1 MHLGRDLSI
10 HYLFQNTVMNSSRVK
25 ALFSAGKLTSMLS
38 SIMLLFHVIWQD
50 SIILGGTHTNLW
62 VSFHCIISF
71 IISIPIF
78 SHCFHFCI
86 HFLCDLRLFSS
97 LSSRSVS
104 CKCVFYPTQCI
115 HFISS
120 PWVLVSLHILLILV
134 YLVFKEVAC
143 STEAIPY
150 RNISE

>member
-1 MHLGRDLSI
+1 
-10 HYLFQNTVMNSSRVK
+10 MNSSRVK
-25 ALFSAGKLTSMLS
+25 ALFSVGKLTSMLS
-38 SIMLLFHVIWQD
+38 SVILLFHVIWQD
-50 SIILGGTHTNLW
+50 STILGGTPTNLW
-62 VSFHCIISF
+62 VSFHDIISF

-86 HFLCDLRLFSS
+86 HFLCDLRVFSS

-104 CKCVFYPTQCI
+104 CKFVFYPIQCI

-120 PWVLVSLHILLILV
+120 PWVLVSSHILLILV
-134 YLVFKEVAC
+134 YLLFKEVAY
-143 STEAIPY
+143 STQAIPY